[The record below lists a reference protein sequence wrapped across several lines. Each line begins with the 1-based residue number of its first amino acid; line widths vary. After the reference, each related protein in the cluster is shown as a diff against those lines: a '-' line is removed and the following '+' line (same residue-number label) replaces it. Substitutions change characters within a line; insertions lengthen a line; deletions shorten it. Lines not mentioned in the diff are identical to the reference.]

1 MQYRP
6 QQPMP
11 RAFTPISG
19 SSQGPG
25 HFVFTPQ
32 QTGYSVGQPSHM
44 YILRATPPP
53 MNTSQQYSLSQN
65 FEPRARE
72 RKIIQ
77 IKDPNSNKDVTQ
89 EILNRQPSGSVSGS
103 VSGSASGSTGGT
115 PTNTP
120 DISGQSSS
128 SSTPPLTSQQQDMRA
143 QFAAQVAATLS
154 SDTDKN
160 KKPGDIIIQKP
171 SVNNK
176 LTVDASKLKDVA
188 DTSKDDLSKQTEI
201 SANTTASTEAK
212 LAEQPVEKNLGTQ
225 LKEESKSRQPKEAV
239 QVSKLGEGISVDTP
253 LVSSVDAITSTKG
266 IISNVRVEIYTPQDL
281 SNKEIQQNNASATEV
296 VKPVVEPVEVIVK
309 KPEVASEEE
318 EKSLNG
324 PVVHSSEE
332 VEETEELIT
341 VDTNVEI
348 EAPPVENV
356 LEPAVDSKAA
366 EQDNQ
371 QAPKVEPTLEESAE
385 EEIMPIAQESD
396 GGEVEEG
403 VNGHEADAKMAIVTK
418 NSTDVQGAGLLFHSI
433 LLSHK
438 SRLCWWQHL

>member
-1 MQYRP
+1 MYSYTRYGLNSACRVLICSLLFFHAQVDNGQIPGPLQMQYRP
-6 QQPMP
+6 QQPMSG
-11 RAFTPISG
+11 AFPPVSG
-19 SSQGPG
+19 PSQGPG

-32 QTGYSVGQPSHM
+32 QTGYPMGQLSGPL
-44 YILRATPPP
+44 YILRAPATP
-53 MNTSQQYSLSQN
+53 MNTIPWYSPSQN

-89 EILNRQPSGSVSGS
+89 EILNRQPSGS

-201 SANTTASTEAK
+201 SANMTAATERK
-212 LAEQPVEKNLGTQ
+212 LAEQLLGKKLGKQ
-225 LKEESKSRQPKEAV
+225 VKEESKSRQPK
-239 QVSKLGEGISVDTP
+239 K
-253 LVSSVDAITSTKG
+253 
-266 IISNVRVEIYTPQDL
+266 
-281 SNKEIQQNNASATEV
+281 
-296 VKPVVEPVEVIVK
+296 
-309 KPEVASEEE
+309 
-318 EKSLNG
+318 
-324 PVVHSSEE
+324 
-332 VEETEELIT
+332 
-341 VDTNVEI
+341 
-348 EAPPVENV
+348 
-356 LEPAVDSKAA
+356 
-366 EQDNQ
+366 QDNQ
-371 QAPKVEPTLEESAE
+371 QVPKVELTLEGSVGEEIMLKAPQSESAE
-385 EEIMPIAQESD
+385 
-396 GGEVEEG
+396 VEEK
-403 VNGHEADAKMAIVTK
+403 VNGHEAKAKTASVTK
-418 NSTDVQGAGLLFHSI
+418 NSTDVQGAGLYIYSI
-433 LLSHK
+433 YSYPIKVDCHGC
-438 SRLCWWQHL
+438 RG

>member
-11 RAFTPISG
+11 GGFPPVTGP
-19 SSQGPG
+19 SQGPG

-32 QTGYSVGQPSHM
+32 QTGYPMGQPPGPL
-44 YILRATPPP
+44 YILRAPAAP
-53 MNTSQQYSLSQN
+53 MNTIQQYSPSQN

-72 RKIIQ
+72 RKLIR
-77 IKDPNSNKDVTQ
+77 IKDPDSNKDVTQ
-89 EILNRQPSGSVSGS
+89 EILNNRQPSGS

-128 SSTPPLTSQQQDMRA
+128 SSTPPLISQQQDVRA
-143 QFAAQVAATLS
+143 QFAAQVAATLT

-160 KKPGDIIIQKP
+160 KKPGDVIIQKP

-176 LTVDASKLKDVA
+176 STTDAPKLKDVS
-188 DTSKDDLSKQTEI
+188 DTSKDDLSNQTES
-201 SANTTASTEAK
+201 SANMTAATETK
-212 LAEQPVEKNLGTQ
+212 LSEQPLEKNLGTQ
-225 LKEESKSRQPKEAV
+225 LKEEPKSRQPKEAP
-239 QVSKLGEGISVDTP
+239 KLGEGISVDTP

-281 SNKEIQQNNASATEV
+281 GNKEIQQSNASATEV
-296 VKPVVEPVEVIVK
+296 VKPVVEPVEEIVK

-318 EKSLNG
+318 GKSLNG
-324 PVVHSSEE
+324 PVVQSSEE
-332 VEETEELIT
+332 VEETEEVII
-341 VDTNVEI
+341 VDTNVEV

-385 EEIMPIAQESD
+385 EEIMPIGPQSES
-396 GGEVEEG
+396 GEVEER
-403 VNGHEADAKMAIVTK
+403 VNGHEAEAKTASVTK
-418 NSTDVQGAGLLFHSI
+418 NSTDVQGAGLYFHSI

-438 SRLCWWQHL
+438 SRLPWLQHLQYSS

>member
-1 MQYRP
+1 MQYRH

-11 RAFTPISG
+11 GPFPPVSG
-19 SSQGPG
+19 PSQGPG

-32 QTGYSVGQPSHM
+32 QTGYPVGQPSHM

-53 MNTSQQYSLSQN
+53 MNTLPQYNPSQN

-103 VSGSASGSTGGT
+103 ASGSTGGT

-128 SSTPPLTSQQQDMRA
+128 SSTPPLTSQQQDVRA

-239 QVSKLGEGISVDTP
+239 QGSKLGEGISVDTP

-281 SNKEIQQNNASATEV
+281 GNKEIQQNNASATEV

-332 VEETEELIT
+332 VEETEEVIT
-341 VDTNVEI
+341 VDTNVEV

-396 GGEVEEG
+396 GGEVEERL
-403 VNGHEADAKMAIVTK
+403 NGHEADAKMAIVTK
-418 NSTDVQGAGLLFHSI
+418 NSTDVQGAGL
-433 LLSHK
+433 
-438 SRLCWWQHL
+438 